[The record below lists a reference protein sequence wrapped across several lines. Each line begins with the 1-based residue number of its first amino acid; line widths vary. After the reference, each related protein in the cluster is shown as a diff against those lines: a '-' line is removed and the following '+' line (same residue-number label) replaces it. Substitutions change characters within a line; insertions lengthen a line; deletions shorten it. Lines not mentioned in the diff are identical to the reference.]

1 MGAARCSLLLMGWR
15 KRAVKWQS
23 SCSKQLD
30 DPSAQRRG
38 FGSPALLQAKG
49 GRHLANYVA
58 AGTTSGMVNLTKHA
72 TLGGHKARSRC
83 SKRTQQV
90 AAGRPT
96 ERAKL
101 KTEPQT
107 AKRRPVPRKHRST
120 CAALVLRGASALLTP
135 SDVC

>member
-1 MGAARCSLLLMGWR
+1 MTPALG
-15 KRAVKWQS
+15 
-23 SCSKQLD
+23 
-30 DPSAQRRG
+30 G
-38 FGSPALLQAKG
+38 FDSPALKQAEG
-49 GRHLANYVA
+49 ARHLASHVA
-58 AGTTSGMVNLTKHA
+58 AGTTSGTVILTKHTTLIGA
-72 TLGGHKARSRC
+72 TKARSRC

-120 CAALVLRGASALLTP
+120 CAALVLRGALALLTP